1 MGLTWSR
8 CPSKRRDNN
17 DDDDER
23 HSRRVT
29 WGNRSIQCTGCSLWV
44 HLSCS
49 DLSPADFRKISP
61 GHSWT
66 CPMCPSSSQPPS
78 LSHSNPVPSLFS
90 VSPSSHTPN
99 PPPTLTNNHK
109 TISSKTKPSPK
120 TTSNNPT
127 YLPNH
132 PQLIYTYPPSALTTP
147 SPQTQQTTSP
157 LTQSSF
163 HPSSPSRNN
172 LRILQWNAN
181 GIRPRRTELLHFL
194 SHNQYDLIFIQESHL
209 SSDSTFRIPGY
220 KTLQKNRFMTRRG
233 TTNSTGNLG
242 GGVLILVKN
251 GLSYTSL
258 STQSLSSLDPSSDY
272 LAIAV
277 KIKGAAPYIFSTSM
291 SLLSAPL
298 PPTLAQNPSHPF
310 SYHHL
315 LPLTS
320 LATLTA
326 IIHPGTPTHRK
337 TIQAKICLIGSSP
350 LIFYLSITPN
360 TTPYYTVPLETALPL
375 IFP

>member
-1 MGLTWSR
+1 
-8 CPSKRRDNN
+8 
-17 DDDDER
+17 
-23 HSRRVT
+23 
-29 WGNRSIQCTGCSLWV
+29 
-44 HLSCS
+44 
-49 DLSPADFRKISP
+49 
-61 GHSWT
+61 
-66 CPMCPSSSQPPS
+66 MCPSSSQPPS
-78 LSHSNPVPSLFS
+78 LSHSNPVSSFFS

-109 TISSKTKPSPK
+109 TISLKTKPSPK
-120 TTSNNPT
+120 TTSNNPS

-132 PQLIYTYPPSALTTP
+132 PQLIYTYLPSALTTP

-233 TTNSTGNLG
+233 TTNSTVNLG

-251 GLSYTSL
+251 GLSYT
-258 STQSLSSLDPSSDY
+258 SLSSLDPSSDY

-277 KIKGAAPYIFSTSM
+277 KIKGAALYIFSTSM

-298 PPTLAQNPSHPF
+298 PPTPAQNPSHPF

-360 TTPYYTVPLETALPL
+360 TTPYYTVPLETALPR

>member
-1 MGLTWSR
+1 M
-8 CPSKRRDNN
+8 
-17 DDDDER
+17 
-23 HSRRVT
+23 
-29 WGNRSIQCTGCSLWV
+29 SILFST
-44 HLSCS
+44 
-49 DLSPADFRKISP
+49 
-61 GHSWT
+61 
-66 CPMCPSSSQPPS
+66 PPS
-78 LSHSNPVPSLFS
+78 LSHSNPISSFFS
-90 VSPSSHTPN
+90 ASPSSHTPN
-99 PPPTLTNNHK
+99 PPPSLTINHK

-163 HPSSPSRNN
+163 HPSSPSQNN

-277 KIKGAAPYIFSTSM
+277 KIKGAAPIHLFNVYVPPIRSSSSDSRPKSFSPFLLPSSPTTYIFGDFNSHHS
-291 SLLSAPL
+291 SWDSHSPEDHSGKDLFDWLLS
-298 PPTLAQNPSHPF
+298 SD
-310 SYHHL
+310 L
-315 LPLTS
+315 LPLNNPEHHT
-320 LATLTA
+320 LLHRAT
-326 IIHPGTPTHRK
+326 GNR
-337 TIQAKICLIGSSP
+337 SSP
-350 LIFYLSITPN
+350 DLSLVPARLASKCTWQTLPDLGSDHLPISITIPISQSPDSFAN
-360 TTPYYTVPLETALPL
+360 SADSGSIHSKLRAIVQ
-375 IFP
+375 